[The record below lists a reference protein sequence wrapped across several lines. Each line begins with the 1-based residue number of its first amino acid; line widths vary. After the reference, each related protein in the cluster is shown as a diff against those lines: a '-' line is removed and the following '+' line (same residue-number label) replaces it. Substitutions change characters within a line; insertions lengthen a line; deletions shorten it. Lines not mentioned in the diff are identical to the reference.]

1 MAYPKGCKT
10 PYPVWKKEM
19 IEAKE
24 QEMSFMLP
32 NLFTICEG
40 ERVKSKTIKFK
51 VKGE

>member
-1 MAYPKGCKT
+1 MSYPVGSKI
-10 PYPVWKKEM
+10 PYSVWKKEM
-19 IEAKE
+19 VEARE

-51 VKGE
+51 GE